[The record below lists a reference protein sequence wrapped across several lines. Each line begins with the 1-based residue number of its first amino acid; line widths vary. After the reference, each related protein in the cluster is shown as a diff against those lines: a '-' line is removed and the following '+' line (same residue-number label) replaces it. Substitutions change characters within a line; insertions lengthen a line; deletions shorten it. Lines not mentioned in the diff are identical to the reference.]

1 MIQDAPVYETFER
14 PSFPWTWGSRNAEQ
28 QSSKAEAQSDHTPA
42 VPVSVSSSRLSK
54 KTTQLK
60 DTFLQQDL
68 WPSAF
73 DQLHPKEKDNLSQT
87 RVSASPSNTDNGNL
101 SQTTVLIDE
110 VIKITEWRYK
120 EYQQGGIKIKRST
133 GEDVDL
139 RKLSQKIIDA
149 ALSFKDIIST
159 AAGFDPTNHA
169 ASAWAVVS
177 LGLTVSPCK
186 QRK

>member
-1 MIQDAPVYETFER
+1 MKYLRNRLFHGHEK
-14 PSFPWTWGSRNAEQ
+14 SHNAEQ
-28 QSSKAEAQSDHTPA
+28 QSSKAEVQSDHTLA
-42 VPVSVSSSRLSK
+42 VPASVSSSQLSK

-60 DTFLQQDL
+60 DTFLPQDL
-68 WPSAF
+68 WQSAF
-73 DQLHPKEKDNLSQT
+73 DQLDPKEKDNLSQT
-87 RVSASPSNTDNGNL
+87 RVSASLTNTDKGNL
-101 SQTTVLIDE
+101 PQTTVIIDE
-110 VIKITEWRYK
+110 VIKITEKRYK

-159 AAGFDPTNHA
+159 AANFDPTNHA

-177 LGLTVSPCK
+177 LGLTVSLYK
-186 QRK
+186 QRKR